1 MKTCA
6 FTGHRPKGLGYPESD
21 ERCAALKE
29 KLRSLII
36 RMIEEEGVTH
46 FISGMAQGVDM
57 YAAEIVLELKKRYPQ
72 ITLECAIP
80 YERQAVR
87 WPEALRNRYFSIA
100 ERCDQETMLQRQYTP
115 DCLRKRNQ
123 YMVDH
128 ADIVL
133 AVWNGTSQWD
143 GADGVVCQG
152 NWEAGLDSPAGYLG
166 NAIRKASLHRQRG
179 FFFLMVRKHLSVG

>member
-21 ERCAALKE
+21 ERCTALKE
-29 KLRSLII
+29 KLRALIVKL
-36 RMIEEEGVTH
+36 IEEEGVTH

-57 YAAEIVLELKKRYPQ
+57 YAAEIVLELKKQHPQ

-80 YERQAVR
+80 YERQAAY
-87 WPEALRNRYFSIA
+87 WSEPLRNRYFSIA
-100 ERCDQETMLQRQYTP
+100 EQCDQETMLQRQYTP

-128 ADIVL
+128 AEIVL
-133 AVWNGTSQWD
+133 AVWNG
-143 GADGVVCQG
+143 
-152 NWEAGLDSPAGYLG
+152 SPSGTGQTVWYARETGKPVWIL
-166 NAIRKASLHRQRG
+166 RPDTLEVQ
-179 FFFLMVRKHLSVG
+179 

>member
-6 FTGHRPKGLGYPESD
+6 FTGHRPKS
-21 ERCAALKE
+21 
-29 KLRSLII
+29 
-36 RMIEEEGVTH
+36 
-46 FISGMAQGVDM
+46 VDM
-57 YAAEIVLELKKRYPQ
+57 YAAEIVLDLKQTYPY

-87 WPEALRNRYFSIA
+87 WPEALRNRYFSIT

-133 AVWNGTSQWD
+133 AVWNGSPSGTGQT
-143 GADGVVCQG
+143 VCVCQG
-152 NWEAGLDSPAGYLG
+152 NCEAGLDHSAGYPG
-166 NAIRKASLHRQRG
+166 SAIKEASLRWQRG
-179 FFFLMVRKHLSVG
+179 FFFLVTSQTPLSQLR

>member
-6 FTGHRPKGLGYPESD
+6 FTGHRPKS
-21 ERCAALKE
+21 
-29 KLRSLII
+29 
-36 RMIEEEGVTH
+36 
-46 FISGMAQGVDM
+46 VDI
-57 YAAEIVLELKKRYPQ
+57 YAAEIVLALKEKYPQ

-128 ADIVL
+128 AEIVL
-133 AVWNGTSQWD
+133 AVWNGNPSGTGQTVWYARET
-143 GADGVVCQG
+143 GKPV
-152 NWEAGLDSPAGYLG
+152 W
-166 NAIRKASLHRQRG
+166 I
-179 FFFLMVRKHLSVG
+179 VRPDTLEVQ

>member
-1 MKTCA
+1 MKICA
-6 FTGHRPKGLGYPESD
+6 FTGHRPKGLGYPESAG
-21 ERCAALKE
+21 RCAALKE

-57 YAAEIVLELKKRYPQ
+57 YAAEIVLELKKHYPQ

-100 ERCDQETMLQRQYTP
+100 ERCDKETMLQR
-115 DCLRKRNQ
+115 
-123 YMVDH
+123 
-128 ADIVL
+128 
-133 AVWNGTSQWD
+133 
-143 GADGVVCQG
+143 
-152 NWEAGLDSPAGYLG
+152 
-166 NAIRKASLHRQRG
+166 
-179 FFFLMVRKHLSVG
+179 

>member
-21 ERCAALKE
+21 GRCAALKK

-36 RMIEEEGVTH
+36 RMIEEEKVTH

-57 YAAEIVLELKKRYPQ
+57 YAAEIVLDLKQTYPY

-87 WPEALRNRYFSIA
+87 WPEALRNRYFSIT

-133 AVWNGTSQWD
+133 AVWNG
-143 GADGVVCQG
+143 
-152 NWEAGLDSPAGYLG
+152 SPSGTGQTVWYARETVKPVWI
-166 NAIRKASLHRQRG
+166 IRPDILEGQ
-179 FFFLMVRKHLSVG
+179 

>member
-21 ERCAALKE
+21 GRCTALKE
-29 KLRSLII
+29 KLRALIVKL
-36 RMIEEEGVTH
+36 IEEEGVTH

-57 YAAEIVLELKKRYPQ
+57 YAAEIVLELKKQHPQ

-80 YERQAVR
+80 YERQAAY
-87 WPEALRNRYFSIA
+87 WPEPLRNRYFSIA
-100 ERCDQETMLQRQYTP
+100 ERCDRETMLQRQYTP
-115 DCLRKRNQ
+115 DCLRKRNR

-133 AVWNGTSQWD
+133 AVWNGGPSGTDRRCGMPGKPGSRSGFSGRIPWKCNKKSLS
-143 GADGVVCQG
+143 AMA
-152 NWEAGLDSPAGYLG
+152 EGLL
-166 NAIRKASLHRQRG
+166 L
-179 FFFLMVRKHLSVG
+179 F